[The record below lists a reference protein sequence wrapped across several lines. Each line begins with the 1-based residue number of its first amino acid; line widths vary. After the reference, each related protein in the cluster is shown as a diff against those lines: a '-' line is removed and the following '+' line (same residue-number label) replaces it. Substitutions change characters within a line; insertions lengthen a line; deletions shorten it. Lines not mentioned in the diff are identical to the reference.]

1 MCPCAVESMSLTNSS
16 SGSSCKRISATR
28 VFCWRVLIRAP
39 FSFFLSFASLPL
51 HWKTLL
57 VAVSSHPGQSK
68 SWFGKGWVPT

>member
-16 SGSSCKRISATR
+16 SGSSCRRISANR

-51 HWKTLL
+51 HWRTFL
-57 VAVSSHPGQSK
+57 VAALSHHGQSE
-68 SWFGKGWVPT
+68 S